1 MTQQVKSIATFAL
14 AAVAAISI
22 GRLTAA
28 ADSSSSTTAS
38 ATPTATPIV
47 VTIKDFSF
55 NPSSLSVPVGGSVTF
70 KNLDTASHTASD
82 SAGAWDSGNLD
93 TGQSWTYTF
102 TKAGTYKIICK
113 YHPSMKGTIV
123 VGGPAPSPSPAG
135 DSGY

>member
-1 MTQQVKSIATFAL
+1 MTQQLKSIATFAL

-28 ADSSSSTTAS
+28 ADSSSTTAS
-38 ATPTATPIV
+38 ATPTATPML
-47 VTIKDFSF
+47 VTIKDFAF

-82 SAGAWDSGNLD
+82 ANGAWDSGNLD

-135 DSGY
+135 ESGY

>member
-1 MTQQVKSIATFAL
+1 MTKQFKTITTFAL

-22 GRLTAA
+22 GRLAA
-28 ADSSSSTTAS
+28 SADSSTATA
-38 ATPTATPIV
+38 ATPAASPALV
-47 VTIKDFSF
+47 MIKDFAFS
-55 NPSSLSVPVGGSVTF
+55 PSTLSVPVGGSVTF

-82 SAGAWDSGNLD
+82 AAGSFDSGNLD
-93 TGQSWTYTF
+93 TNQQWTYTF

>member
-1 MTQQVKSIATFAL
+1 MTKNFKTIATFAL
-14 AAVAAISI
+14 AAVAAVTV
-22 GRLTAA
+22 GRYAA
-28 ADSSSSTTAS
+28 SADSSTTA
-38 ATPTATPIV
+38 AVTPTATPML
-47 VTIKDFSF
+47 VTIKDFAF
-55 NPSSLSVPVGGSVTF
+55 NPSTLSVPVGGSVTF

-82 SAGAWDSGNLD
+82 AAGTWDSGNLD

-102 TKAGTYKIICK
+102 AKAGTYKIICK

>member
-1 MTQQVKSIATFAL
+1 MTQQLKSIATFAL

-28 ADSSSSTTAS
+28 ADSSSTTAS
-38 ATPTATPIV
+38 ATPTATPML
-47 VTIKDFSF
+47 VTIKDFAF

-82 SAGAWDSGNLD
+82 ANGAWDSGNLD